1 MAKTF
6 IKCKNC
12 GHEEQITS
20 GVIRKMVMGGGAM
33 LKGGMSAWTGYL
45 FAGSGI
51 AYPLCVAIGVGGV
64 CLALIPGLRNLLA
77 IAKPCPE
84 CGFKDWEIYTVD
96 DKSKKYRP
104 TQKL

>member
-12 GHEEQITS
+12 GHEEQIT
-20 GVIRKMVMGGGAM
+20 GGILRKMVMGGA
-33 LKGGMSAWTGYL
+33 LFKGGTAAWSSYL

-64 CLALIPGLRNLLA
+64 CLAVIPGLRHLLA
-77 IAKPCPE
+77 RLKPCPE
-84 CGFKDWEIYTVD
+84 CGFKDWEVYTVD
-96 DKSKKYRP
+96 DNSKKYWF
-104 TQKL
+104 TQKH

>member
-20 GVIRKMVMGGGAM
+20 GALRKFFIGSGVAAGGKA
-33 LKGGMSAWTGYL
+33 AYATYF

-51 AYPLCVAIGVGGV
+51 ATPLCIALGIGGIG
-64 CLALIPGLRNLLA
+64 LALLPGLRNLLA
-77 IAKPCPE
+77 KLKPCPE
-84 CGFKDWEIYTVD
+84 CGFKDWEVYTVD
-96 DKSKKYRP
+96 DNSKKYWV
-104 TQKL
+104 TQKH